1 MPASSSS
8 SSSTSTPKKR
18 TLDIEAAL
26 QWAFREEA
34 PKMREDA
41 GHRGPVVPAVHPMWR
56 AGAFGSRIDNWN
68 SVDPGFP
75 LAMGEPHPDA
85 VLIINAVRGCDLEK
99 LDLWGFLIPYG
110 IGESFDQVGIME
122 KARRETVAVLTTCAT
137 RRCRPD
143 VGDQIE
149 VEAVRSITGQIT
161 VWVRETRE
169 YEDAEGQ
176 PIHVPHDL
184 PTKPLRKGVYP
195 AGAFS
200 KIRYSP
206 SAATVALD
214 RAKYAA
220 WWAALE
226 HITEL
231 LRVVGLAT
239 INITGPAA
247 PQTPWID
254 APPEV
259 ALASVLPNER
269 PTFTERAD
277 AEEAAEET
285 AALAAARLEVLNG
298 RRGLGRR
305 ARPARGAE
313 PRQAQAHMIAP
324 AETA

>member
-1 MPASSSS
+1 
-8 SSSTSTPKKR
+8 
-18 TLDIEAAL
+18 
-26 QWAFREEA
+26 
-34 PKMREDA
+34 MREDG
-41 GHRGPVVPAVHPMWR
+41 GHRGPVVPSVHPMWR

-68 SVDPGFP
+68 SIDPGFP

-85 VLIINAVRGCDLEK
+85 VLIINAVRGCDVDL

-110 IGESFDQVGIME
+110 IGENFDQVGIME

-143 VGDQIE
+143 IEDQVE
-149 VEAVRSITGQIT
+149 VEAIRSITGQIT

-169 YEDAEGQ
+169 YDDAEGQ
-176 PIHVPHDL
+176 PILVPHDL
-184 PTKPLRKGVYP
+184 PTKPVRKGVYP

-231 LRVVGLAT
+231 LRVMGLTT
-239 INITGPAA
+239 IEITGPAA
-247 PQTPWID
+247 PRSPWID
-254 APPEV
+254 APV
-259 ALASVLPNER
+259 ASLPASVLPNER

-277 AEEAAEET
+277 ADEAAEEA
-285 AALAAARLEVLNG
+285 AALAASRLEVLKG

-305 ARPARGAE
+305 ARPTRGME
-313 PRQAQAHMIAP
+313 SRQAPVSPAAP